1 METKCAI
8 SLNLDDIAVQAALVW
23 GLSNQRAADSGPWD
37 MVSGACLPEERRT
50 DGRCGLE
57 GQPGH
62 LKTPNATQHRRHTG
76 YSVKV
81 GMKVREIWRITLN
94 RTPFMS
100 TGL

>member
-1 METKCAI
+1 MWGVGRTGETKCAI

-57 GQPGH
+57 GQPGRARG
-62 LKTPNATQHRRHTG
+62 KTDMSVWAT
-76 YSVKV
+76 
-81 GMKVREIWRITLN
+81 
-94 RTPFMS
+94 
-100 TGL
+100 